1 MTCELTVIALSP
13 CSAVN
18 AVVRV
23 QEHHEASTGERLPD
37 RLQGL
42 IIEALAEACR
52 AHDDATKVRESGDLL
67 NRRN

>member
-13 CSAVN
+13 CPAVN

-37 RLQGL
+37 GL
-42 IIEALAEACR
+42 
-52 AHDDATKVRESGDLL
+52 
-67 NRRN
+67 